1 MRITAILGSPRSG
14 GNTDLL
20 AAKVLE
26 GAAAAGWATE
36 TCALRKM
43 TIRPCTGCGR
53 CWKLERPCVLEDDM
67 DGLYEALAQTD
78 ALLLAT
84 PVYWYAPT
92 ALMKSFMD
100 RLVPFNRPQGRPLI
114 RGKRAIGVI
123 AYEEQ
128 GPTAAEPLVRT
139 LELSFEYLELRQVGM
154 VVVDGVGEK
163 GAVLDRPEALQ
174 AAYEVGKR
182 LGGEAPA

>member
-1 MRITAILGSPRSG
+1 MRITAILGSPRAG

-26 GAAAAGWATE
+26 GASAAGWETE
-36 TCALRKM
+36 SFALRKM
-43 TIRPCTGCGR
+43 SIRPCIGCGS
-53 CWKLERPCVLEDDM
+53 CWKSERPCVFEDDM
-67 DGLYEALAQTD
+67 GGLYEALARTD

-92 ALMKSFMD
+92 ALMKAFMD
-100 RLVPFNRPQGRPLI
+100 RLVPFNRPRGRPLI

-139 LELSFEYLELRQVGM
+139 LELSFEYLELRQAAM
-154 VVVDGVGEK
+154 VVVDGVGER

-174 AAYEVGKR
+174 AAYGVGR
-182 LGGEAPA
+182 GLGG